1 MKATDENEVEIV
13 DEMIAKEENEDEAK
27 NVLEVLGMDEIKHEV
42 EIIAKVESDEVFEIE
57 LDDDDVVEEE
67 MKGRDKI
74 VYELEYLP
82 ADPGMEVID
91 DAVDVAESEIVLD
104 GDEDVEGRD
113 GRVEDDTIVVTD
125 DGWR

>member
-1 MKATDENEVEIV
+1 
-13 DEMIAKEENEDEAK
+13 
-27 NVLEVLGMDEIKHEV
+27 
-42 EIIAKVESDEVFEIE
+42 
-57 LDDDDVVEEE
+57 
-67 MKGRDKI
+67 
-74 VYELEYLP
+74 
-82 ADPGMEVID
+82 MEVID